1 MFLRSLIIFSIVFIA
16 VAKSE
21 AETLQSLAQKSMIVL
36 VLADEVSLQKKC
48 HFKPENISTLSQK
61 LKSAVDRKI
70 STLTDKDLSILS
82 QRAGSCE
89 NDCSCAIYAL
99 GFEMKN
105 KTHQMLND
113 KARKETATDRLRCI
127 SKVKDVCSVIQKI

>member
-1 MFLRSLIIFSIVFIA
+1 MFLRSFIIFSVVLFV
-16 VAKSE
+16 VAKSG

-36 VLADEVSLQKKC
+36 VLADEVTLQKKC

-61 LKSAVDRKI
+61 LKSVVDQKI
-70 STLTDKDLSILS
+70 STLTDKDLAILS
-82 QRAGSCE
+82 KRAETCQ

-113 KARKETATDRLRCI
+113 KASKETATDRLRCI
-127 SKVKDVCSVIQKI
+127 SKIKDICSVIQKI